1 MGSLFARAH
10 VTPSWSICQDS
21 GWRNKFQQRRGAG
34 DAGSGRWT
42 DQSVSGRGGAHGEDW
57 LSHFSSKVLWAG
69 PGRAVQVPLCPSPS
83 QSCLFTSSLQCCR
96 FYCHVQKLFIPASC
110 TSTCDLYQQ
119 SLVCGE
125 ATPTHPS
132 AFQSVT
138 VPPIPCYPQGIVSY
152 LPRT

>member
-69 PGRAVQVPLCPSPS
+69 PGRAGPTVPVSFPVLPVYLLSAVLQILLPCSEALYPGFLYQHLRFIS
-83 QSCLFTSSLQCCR
+83 TVSSLW
-96 FYCHVQKLFIPASC
+96 
-110 TSTCDLYQQ
+110 
-119 SLVCGE
+119 
-125 ATPTHPS
+125 
-132 AFQSVT
+132 
-138 VPPIPCYPQGIVSY
+138 
-152 LPRT
+152 